1 MFAWLRKAVS
11 YVFGGVLRVRHW
23 LYDNGYFKSY
33 TADVPTICV
42 GNLAVGGTGKSP
54 IVAALME
61 RFGTRH
67 GAVMLSRGY
76 GRTTRG
82 FRVVRPS
89 SSALEVGDEPLQ
101 LKLRT
106 PENRVVVCEDRVA
119 GCRQI
124 LQEYPDCELIV
135 LDDAFQHRRL
145 RSSVNLLLTRFDN
158 PFSTDFL
165 LPYGRLRDLKCRARY
180 ADAIVVT
187 NVPAQASRTE
197 CEQLAKQLQSCPE
210 QPVLFSGLCYGE
222 PRNLTGELFEYSTLQ
237 GNVYGLAGI
246 ANPASFFEY
255 IATLHEIRDY
265 LTYNDHHRFTRR
277 EITLLER
284 IVTHD
289 GWIITTEKDA
299 TRLRELVAPES
310 YLSHRILYIPIH
322 IVWLWES
329 EKKLER
335 ILKNELE
342 KN

>member
-33 TADVPTICV
+33 TVDIPTICV

-54 IVAALME
+54 MVAALME
-61 RFGTRH
+61 HLSTRR

-89 SSALEVGDEPLQ
+89 SLVQEVGDEPLQ
-101 LKLRT
+101 LKLRA

-119 GCRQI
+119 GCQQI
-124 LQEYPDCELIV
+124 LHEFPDCELIV

-158 PFSTDFL
+158 PFSDDFL
-165 LPYGRLRDLKCRARY
+165 LPYGRLRDLKSRARF

-187 NVPAQASRTE
+187 NIPETATQVE
-197 CEQLAKQLQSCPE
+197 CEQIAQRLCARTD

-222 PRNLTGELFEYSTLQ
+222 PRTLSGALLTSTTLH
-237 GNVYGLAGI
+237 GSIYGLAGI
-246 ANPASFFEY
+246 ANPSSFFEHLAALY
-255 IATLHEIRDY
+255 KIRDY

-277 EITLLER
+277 EMALLER
-284 IVTHD
+284 IATHD
-289 GWIITTEKDA
+289 GWLITTEKDA
-299 TRLRELVAPES
+299 TRLRDLVSPES
-310 YLSHRILYIPIH
+310 HLSQRILYIPIH
-322 IVWLWES
+322 IVWLWGS
-329 EKKLER
+329 EEKLEN

>member
-1 MFAWLRKAVS
+1 MFAWLRKVVS
-11 YVFGGVLRVRHW
+11 YVFGGALRVRHW
-23 LYDNGYFKSY
+23 LYDNGYFRSY
-33 TADVPTICV
+33 AADVPTICV

-54 IVAALME
+54 MVAALME
-61 RFGTRH
+61 RFGTHR

-89 SSALEVGDEPLQ
+89 SLASEVGDEPLQ

-119 GCRQI
+119 GCQQI
-124 LQEYPDCELIV
+124 LQAYPDCELII

-145 RSSVNLLLTRFDN
+145 RSSINLLLTRFDR
-158 PFSTDFL
+158 PFATDFL
-165 LPYGRLRDLKCRARY
+165 LPYGQLRDLKYRARQ

-187 NVPAQASRTE
+187 NVPEQATHTA
-197 CEQLAKQLQSCPE
+197 CELLAKELQYASD

-222 PRNLTGELFEYSTLQ
+222 PRNLTGELLENTDLK
-237 GNVYGLAGI
+237 GNIYGLAGI

-255 IATLHEIRDY
+255 IATLYDIRDY
-265 LTYNDHHRFTRR
+265 LTYNDHHRFSRR
-277 EITLLER
+277 EMMLLER
-284 IVTHD
+284 IATHG
-289 GWIITTEKDA
+289 GWLITTEKDA
-299 TRLRELVAPES
+299 TRLRDIVPTES
-310 YLSHRILYIPIH
+310 HLSHRILYIPIH
-322 IVWLWES
+322 IKWLWGS
-329 EKKLER
+329 EEKLES